1 MDYNDTL
8 SLRNIC
14 EQFQFNRS
22 NYEKNPSQNNED
34 VSNMFKDEEILR
46 KNKKKKED
54 KRRIHLRSS
63 RGHDDDIVGV
73 MTLYHDRG

>member
-1 MDYNDTL
+1 
-8 SLRNIC
+8 
-14 EQFQFNRS
+14 
-22 NYEKNPSQNNED
+22 
-34 VSNMFKDEEILR
+34 MFKDEEILR